1 MTAQAEDAMLNIHP
15 LTVEFVG
22 PVPNLAGVT
31 EVVVLLP
38 SNLPAGQDVLVTVTL
53 HGQTSNKVRI
63 RIR

>member
-1 MTAQAEDAMLNIHP
+1 MLNIHP
-15 LTVEFVG
+15 LPVEFVG

-38 SNLPAGQDVLVTVTL
+38 GNLPAGQDVLVTVTL